1 MSYPPP
7 SPEPSPQPGP
17 PPGEHYQPQYAVAP
31 PTNGKATASLVV
43 GVTTLVLSWCCG
55 LGVLGLVAI
64 VLGAKARSEI
74 RRSGGYQGG
83 AGLATAGIAT
93 GAVAVLVGLL
103 VIAAIVVALAH
114 PAGTFIGSD
123 TGVDI

>member
-7 SPEPSPQPGP
+7 SPEPGPQPGP
-17 PPGEHYQPQYAVAP
+17 PPGQHYQPQYAV
-31 PTNGKATASLVV
+31 
-43 GVTTLVLSWCCG
+43 
-55 LGVLGLVAI
+55 GVLGLVAI

-74 RRSGGYQGG
+74 RRSGGHQGG

-103 VIAAIVVALAH
+103 VIAAIVVALAN